1 MVAFFSLGLAL
12 LAAFAAAT
20 PIEKRNSPLKVEL
33 APTSENAVVQAT
45 ITNTGSSDLR
55 VLKPGS
61 ILSDAPIRKLEVSAG
76 ESALEFK
83 GITMSYALN
92 KFTPDDYVTIPA
104 GKSVTTT
111 VELAG
116 IYDLSS
122 ADSYS
127 VSATG
132 AFQTTHDTGS
142 EVSITSL
149 SGPAVIEFES
159 NKLDLKVDRAAA
171 AKVEPLA
178 QKLSKRVVLAGCS
191 GSRLT
196 ATQTAL
202 SNTVRR
208 AQAAYSAALSG
219 SATKFNEYFKTTSS
233 TTRSN
238 VASRFNAIASAASTT
253 NSGRVTYY
261 CTDPYGY
268 CGSNVLAW
276 TLPSSNIMANCD
288 IYYTYLPASTG
299 SCHAQD
305 QWSTTL
311 HEMTHAPGV
320 FSPGTDDNAYGYSAC
335 MGLSASAALN
345 NADTYALY
353 ANAIYLGC

>member
-1 MVAFFSLGLAL
+1 
-12 LAAFAAAT
+12 
-20 PIEKRNSPLKVEL
+20 
-33 APTSENAVVQAT
+33 
-45 ITNTGSSDLR
+45 
-55 VLKPGS
+55 
-61 ILSDAPIRKLEVSAG
+61 
-76 ESALEFK
+76 
-83 GITMSYALN
+83 MSYALN

-219 SATKFNEYFKTTSS
+219 SATK
-233 TTRSN
+233 
-238 VASRFNAIASAASTT
+238 
-253 NSGRVTYY
+253 
-261 CTDPYGY
+261 
-268 CGSNVLAW
+268 
-276 TLPSSNIMANCD
+276 
-288 IYYTYLPASTG
+288 
-299 SCHAQD
+299 
-305 QWSTTL
+305 
-311 HEMTHAPGV
+311 
-320 FSPGTDDNAYGYSAC
+320 
-335 MGLSASAALN
+335 
-345 NADTYALY
+345 
-353 ANAIYLGC
+353 